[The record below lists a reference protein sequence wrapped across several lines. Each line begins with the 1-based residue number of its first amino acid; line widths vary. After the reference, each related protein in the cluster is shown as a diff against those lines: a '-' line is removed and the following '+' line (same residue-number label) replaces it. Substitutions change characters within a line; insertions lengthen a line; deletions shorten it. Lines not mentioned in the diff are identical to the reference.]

1 MHPVPR
7 TLSRLAAAACLA
19 FALTAC
25 GGGGDDGYVTFDV
38 GIIVAGQPISN
49 GHVHSGSSQ
58 SISVYAGDSL
68 QLDASEPV
76 VWSLQVAGTSVSG
89 SGTTVYYGGIGVT
102 IDTLSASRILVDTFD
117 TSPFSTPVALTFTA
131 TSTYDA
137 AVVAVVTV
145 YVYY

>member
-1 MHPVPR
+1 MHPVTRSLP
-7 TLSRLAAAACLA
+7 RLAAAACLA

-25 GGGGDDGYVTFDV
+25 GGGGDDGSVTFDIGV
-38 GIIVAGQPISN
+38 IVAGQPLSSGYI
-49 GHVHSGSSQ
+49 HSGSSQ
-58 SISVYAGDSL
+58 SISVWAGDSL

-102 IDTLSASRILVDTFD
+102 IDTISASRILVDTFD
-117 TSPFSTPVALTFTA
+117 TSAFSTPVVLTFTA

-137 AVVAVVTV
+137 AVVSTVTV

>member
-1 MHPVPR
+1 MHPVTRSLP
-7 TLSRLAAAACLA
+7 RLAAAACLA

-25 GGGGDDGYVTFDV
+25 GGGGDDGSVTFDIGV
-38 GIIVAGQPISN
+38 IVAGQPLSSGYI
-49 GHVHSGSSQ
+49 HSGSSQ
-58 SISVYAGDSL
+58 SISVWAGDSL

-102 IDTLSASRILVDTFD
+102 IDTISASRILVDTFD
-117 TSPFSTPVALTFTA
+117 TSAFSTPVALTFTA

-137 AVVAVVTV
+137 AVVSTVTV

>member
-1 MHPVPR
+1 MHPVTRSLP
-7 TLSRLAAAACLA
+7 RLAAAACLA

-25 GGGGDDGYVTFDV
+25 GGGGDDGSVTFDIGV
-38 GIIVAGQPISN
+38 IVAGQPLSSGYI
-49 GHVHSGSSQ
+49 HSGSSQ
-58 SISVYAGDSL
+58 SISVWAGDSL

-102 IDTLSASRILVDTFD
+102 IDTISASRILVDTFD
-117 TSPFSTPVALTFTA
+117 TSAFSTPVALTFTA

-137 AVVAVVTV
+137 AVVATVTV